1 MKMQRVKQQMAN
13 PVEFAKQVKSEIK
26 KVTWPS
32 RKETMASTIAVFV
45 MVFFASL
52 FMYFADQVMAL
63 LVRFI
68 LGLGA

>member
-1 MKMQRVKQQMAN
+1 MAN

-32 RKETMASTIAVFV
+32 RKETVAGTIAVFV

-52 FMYFADQVMAL
+52 FLYFADQVMAY